1 MTPYEIE
8 MMDMNERLAVLQAF
22 YEDDDLLQF
31 RKEESMP
38 AIFALR
44 LLSDMRDDVADMKKK
59 QHEMIEAILKIDT
72 LDEIE
77 KEIQKHI
84 NALNQIKSN
93 KLHRR
98 YEQLA
103 DLEVSKTKLYVFY

>member
-8 MMDMNERLAVLQAF
+8 MVHLNERLAVLQAF
-22 YEDDDLLQF
+22 YEDDDLLPF
-31 RKEESMP
+31 REVDSLP

-44 LLSDMRDDVADMKKK
+44 LLSGMREDIADMKKK
-59 QHEMIEAILKIDT
+59 QHEMIEAILKIENI
-72 LDEIE
+72 DEIE
-77 KEIQKHI
+77 TEIQKHI
-84 NALNQIKSN
+84 NALNEIKSN

-103 DLEVSKTKLYVFY
+103 DREVSKKAW

>member
-1 MTPYEIE
+1 MNPHEIE
-8 MMDMNERLAVLQAF
+8 MMDMNERLAALQAF
-22 YEDDDLLQF
+22 YEDDDLLQY
-31 RKEESMP
+31 RKEESIQ
-38 AIFALR
+38 AIYALR
-44 LLSDMRDDVADMKKK
+44 LLSSMRDDIADMKKK
-59 QHEMIEAILKIDT
+59 QHEMIEAILKMEH

-77 KEIQKHI
+77 KELQKHI

-103 DLEVSKTKLYVFY
+103 DLEVSKKAW